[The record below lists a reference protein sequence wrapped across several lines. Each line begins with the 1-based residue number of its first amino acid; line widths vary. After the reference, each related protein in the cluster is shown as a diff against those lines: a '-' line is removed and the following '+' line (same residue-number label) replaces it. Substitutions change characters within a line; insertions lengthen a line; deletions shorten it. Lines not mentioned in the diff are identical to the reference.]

1 MMNIDL
7 VPFSYYGSY
16 MSLFRHD
23 DKLWLQS
30 LHGKSKANMDSIE
43 ILITH
48 NGDPVPFK
56 VVENH
61 TLLELISD
69 FGTVEICFDTAQKI
83 VFHSDDNLGIRFA
96 SHPKFNFEYNFQLG
110 KKDAPY
116 YVINSYKNLT
126 KYLVY
131 SPTNPSQLVQSLSVD
146 STGSNK
152 TANNSSFIDVMPKSD
167 KATIAVIQDIP
178 TNMQKPNQ
186 EVLNFSDI
194 KKNAE
199 QNFSNFAQQF
209 QLVQSSYK
217 DIQLNA
223 IYTLW
228 SATVFPDGNLK
239 LPAIYASNNKFPGV
253 WSWDHCFMALALAGV
268 DNELAWDQ
276 MKVIFQH
283 QDEFG
288 QLPGSVSD
296 STIRWNFSKP
306 PIHAYTFAKM
316 AQKMTFTDEQL
327 KEIYHW
333 ISKQVEFYLNYKD
346 SNEDGICEYDH
357 GNDSGQ
363 DNSTVFAQNT
373 VIDSPDLSAYLIF
386 AMDYLIKLS
395 KQLDQPTDTKVWLKK
410 KTNLTSK
417 FENYFF
423 DEDNLPF
430 AREMFTGKKI
440 ESQGLLP
447 LVSLIA
453 GNALTQSQIKTILST
468 IKEHFVT
475 EFGIA
480 TEAIDSPLYQ
490 DDAYWRGPIW
500 GPSSVI
506 MYEALKDVGEKE
518 LAHQIAESFCKTVK
532 AYGFAENF
540 NAKTGVGLRDKSF
553 SWTASAFLY
562 FANELHL

>member
-1 MMNIDL
+1 
-7 VPFSYYGSY
+7 
-16 MSLFRHD
+16 
-23 DKLWLQS
+23 
-30 LHGKSKANMDSIE
+30 
-43 ILITH
+43 
-48 NGDPVPFK
+48 
-56 VVENH
+56 
-61 TLLELISD
+61 
-69 FGTVEICFDTAQKI
+69 
-83 VFHSDDNLGIRFA
+83 
-96 SHPKFNFEYNFQLG
+96 
-110 KKDAPY
+110 
-116 YVINSYKNLT
+116 
-126 KYLVY
+126 
-131 SPTNPSQLVQSLSVD
+131 
-146 STGSNK
+146 
-152 TANNSSFIDVMPKSD
+152 
-167 KATIAVIQDIP
+167 
-178 TNMQKPNQ
+178 
-186 EVLNFSDI
+186 
-194 KKNAE
+194 
-199 QNFSNFAQQF
+199 
-209 QLVQSSYK
+209 
-217 DIQLNA
+217 
-223 IYTLW
+223 
-228 SATVFPDGNLK
+228 
-239 LPAIYASNNKFPGV
+239 
-253 WSWDHCFMALALAGV
+253 MALALAGV

-395 KQLDQPTDTKVWLKK
+395 KQLDQPTDTKVWLEK

-468 IKEHFVT
+468 IKETFR
-475 EFGIA
+475 
-480 TEAIDSPLYQ
+480 Y
-490 DDAYWRGPIW
+490 
-500 GPSSVI
+500 
-506 MYEALKDVGEKE
+506 
-518 LAHQIAESFCKTVK
+518 
-532 AYGFAENF
+532 
-540 NAKTGVGLRDKSF
+540 
-553 SWTASAFLY
+553 
-562 FANELHL
+562 